1 VVTNES
7 RNARAASDTWSTAR
21 VNASSLAFDGLVSP
35 DSLRTNCRAE
45 ARISSAVAVG
55 RKVVQRLDAPT
66 HTRLLELADQ
76 PL

>member
-35 DSLRTNCRAE
+35 DSFRTNCRAE
-45 ARISSAVAVG
+45 ARIPSAVAVG
-55 RKVVQRLDAPT
+55 RQRLDAPT